1 MEKINSCQW
10 QVLELGRMSHSPYAA
25 VKIPDFR
32 LLLAGRL
39 LVTLS
44 VQIQILAV
52 GWQMYELT
60 KNPLYLGFLGLS
72 EAIPAL
78 SVALYAGH
86 VADVVDRRHII
97 MWASALLSFCMF
109 ALCGGSYFLPG
120 DVDLL
125 VGTLF
130 AVVAISG
137 FGRGFYGA
145 AIFGMI
151 SQVVPRELYG
161 NAAAWNTANWQS
173 SAVLG
178 PIIGGFIYLRC
189 GPVETYGLCGG
200 LLVAG
205 ILCFLC
211 IKSKSDHV
219 INKDVSVIENIKEG
233 LRFVF
238 SNEVI
243 WGSMA
248 VDLFAVLF
256 GGAVA
261 LLPIFVGEV
270 FKMGPEAL
278 GFLRAA
284 PPVGALLTAA
294 LFTHRPLNINAG
306 KIFLCSVAGFG
317 VCMIAFGLSTNYYVS
332 FALLAISGALDG
344 ISVLLRSTIYQLL
357 TPDNMKGRFA
367 AVNNMFI
374 GSSNEIGSFE
384 SGVAAKIMGLVPSVV
399 FGGCMT
405 LLVVITT
412 IMKAPN
418 LWKLHMQDLYEQ
430 TPRQE

>member
-1 MEKINSCQW
+1 M
-10 QVLELGRMSHSPYAA
+10 GGMSHSPYAA

-60 KNPLYLGFLGLS
+60 KNPLFLGFLGLS

-86 VADVVDRRHII
+86 VADVVDRRLII
-97 MWASALLSFCMF
+97 MGASGLLAFCML
-109 ALCGGSYFLPG
+109 ALCGGSHLMAAET
-120 DVDLL
+120 DIL
-125 VGTLF
+125 VGILF
-130 AVVAISG
+130 AVVALSG

-161 NAAAWNTANWQS
+161 NAAAWNTANWQG

-178 PIIGGFIYLRC
+178 PIIGGFVYLRY
-189 GPVETYGLCGG
+189 GPVVTYGLCTI

-205 ILCFLC
+205 IFCFLG

-219 INKDVSVIENIKEG
+219 VDKDVSVIENIKEG

-238 SNEVI
+238 SNEII

-294 LFTHRPLNINAG
+294 LFTHRPINMNAG
-306 KIFLCSVAGFG
+306 KIFLTSVAGFG
-317 VCMIAFGLSTNYYVS
+317 ICMIAFGLSTNYYVS

-384 SGVAAKIMGLVPSVV
+384 SGLAAKLMGLVPSVV

-405 LLVVITT
+405 LLVVTTT
-412 IMKAPN
+412 IIKAPN
-418 LWKLHMQDLYEQ
+418 LWKLHMQNLYEEKPQ
-430 TPRQE
+430 H

>member
-1 MEKINSCQW
+1 
-10 QVLELGRMSHSPYAA
+10 MSHSPYAA

-32 LLLAGRL
+32 LLLLGRL

-52 GWQMYELT
+52 GWQMWELT
-60 KNPLYLGFLGLS
+60 KNPLFLGLLGLA

-86 VADVVDRRHII
+86 VADVVDRRKII
-97 MWASALLSFCMF
+97 IGASALLGFCMF
-109 ALCGGSYFLPG
+109 ALCGGSYLAPA
-120 DVDLL
+120 DTRLL
-125 VGTLF
+125 VGILF
-130 AVVAISG
+130 SVVALSG

-178 PIIGGFIYLRC
+178 PIIGGFIYLRF
-189 GPVETYGLCGG
+189 GPVATYALCTV
-200 LLVAG
+200 LL
-205 ILCFLC
+205 ILSIACFLF
-211 IKSKSDHV
+211 IKSKSDHK
-219 INKDVSVIENIKEG
+219 IDKNVSVIENIKEG

-238 SNEVI
+238 SNQII

-261 LLPIFVGEV
+261 LLPIFVDEV

-284 PPVGALLTAA
+284 PPVGALITAA
-294 LFTHRPLNINAG
+294 LFTHRPINLNAG

-317 VCMIAFGLSTNYYVS
+317 VCMIAFGFSKNYYVS

-384 SGVAAKIMGLVPSVV
+384 SGVAAKIMGLVPSVI

-412 IMKAPN
+412 MLKAPN
-418 LWKLHMQDLYEQ
+418 LWKLHMQNLYEEKSQ
-430 TPRQE
+430 QQ